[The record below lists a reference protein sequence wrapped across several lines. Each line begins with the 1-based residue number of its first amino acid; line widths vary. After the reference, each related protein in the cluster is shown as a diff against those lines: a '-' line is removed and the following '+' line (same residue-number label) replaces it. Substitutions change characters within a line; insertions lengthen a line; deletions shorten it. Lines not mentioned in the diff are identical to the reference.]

1 MIRKR
6 VLPKI
11 AAVVGVLAAAAL
23 TAVHVNAWFFSAPGS
38 GSHVQQDFEAA
49 GFTFTTAQRFA
60 GALLEGLPTATYVL
74 AILMLVRLLWS
85 RPAETA
91 KAERVLVM
99 ASSLMLAGAVLLL
112 LYPPVTSVVLS
123 MLEPTE
129 AGLFLLSFQP
139 VMVVAVIGSVL
150 FSGVVSCI
158 RDYLQATSPAA

>member
-1 MIRKR
+1 
-6 VLPKI
+6 
-11 AAVVGVLAAAAL
+11 
-23 TAVHVNAWFFSAPGS
+23 
-38 GSHVQQDFEAA
+38 
-49 GFTFTTAQRFA
+49 
-60 GALLEGLPTATYVL
+60 
-74 AILMLVRLLWS
+74 
-85 RPAETA
+85 
-91 KAERVLVM
+91 M

-150 FSGVVSCI
+150 FSGVVSRI